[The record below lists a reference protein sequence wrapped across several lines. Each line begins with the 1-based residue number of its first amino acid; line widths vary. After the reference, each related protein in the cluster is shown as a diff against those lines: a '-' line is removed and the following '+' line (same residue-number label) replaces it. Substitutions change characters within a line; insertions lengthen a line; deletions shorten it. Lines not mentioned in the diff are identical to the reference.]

1 MVAYYKN
8 KVINFNCSLRDSK
21 CINKVDN
28 RRYYELIVKLE
39 MENKE
44 DVKMCY
50 LSIGE
55 RQRAELIITL
65 SSISSIYL
73 IDEPCS
79 SLNSKYRKVIYDYI
93 ERLGKK
99 YCVIVVSHSDIEPT
113 LRIENKK
120 MVGDGSD
127 IKGDYVSVDK
137 PSFSI
142 LLLYKLWFSKIK
154 TFINLICLSMSILMF
169 YITFNIDRYLLR
181 NDSYGIG
188 KNILIK
194 IEPILY
200 DIKLLGVIILLS
212 TLLVYVMFSIFDMY
226 IHKQELKVYISKNH
240 NVIFYLILKFIVEL
254 IIVFIIGG
262 ILLLIVELKWM
273 K

>member
-1 MVAYYKN
+1 
-8 KVINFNCSLRDSK
+8 
-21 CINKVDN
+21 
-28 RRYYELIVKLE
+28 
-39 MENKE
+39 
-44 DVKMCY
+44 
-50 LSIGE
+50 
-55 RQRAELIITL
+55 
-65 SSISSIYL
+65 
-73 IDEPCS
+73 
-79 SLNSKYRKVIYDYI
+79 
-93 ERLGKK
+93 
-99 YCVIVVSHSDIEPT
+99 VSHSDIEPT

-120 MVGDGSD
+120 MVGVGSD
-127 IKGDYVSVDK
+127 IKEDYVSVDK

-200 DIKLLGVIILLS
+200 DIKLLGVIVLLS
-212 TLLVYVMFSIFDMY
+212 TLFMYVMFSIFDMY
-226 IHKQELKVYISKNH
+226 IHNKELEVYISRKH
-240 NVIFYLILKFIVEL
+240 NIRRYLIIKFIIEFVLVSIISFIL
-254 IIVFIIGG
+254 I
-262 ILLLIVELKWM
+262 LIVELSLM